1 MGIFDKLKSNKTV
14 RGKAKHASDAA
25 ERKMNER
32 TGGKYED
39 QIDAGQQRV
48 EGQLGM
54 DRDRERPDQQ

>member
-1 MGIFDKLKSNKTV
+1 MGIFDKFKSQARK
-14 RGKAKHASDAA
+14 GKQGSDSA
-25 ERKMNER
+25 EQKMNER